1 MMPRKVPQPLFSLIA
16 QSEAGKPAAIEVKIM
31 RDMPLPT
38 PLSVMSSPNH
48 MMRPVPAVIVRTM
61 MRIVTIESSGMIV
74 GQLPPKRLDG
84 LRANVTR
91 VADCR
96 TARPIVR

>member
-1 MMPRKVPQPLFSLIA
+1 M
-16 QSEAGKPAAIEVKIM
+16 KII

-61 MRIVTIESSGMIV
+61 MRIVTIDWSVMIV
-74 GQLPPKRLDG
+74 SHEPPKRLEG
-84 LRANVTR
+84 LRAKVTS
-91 VADCR
+91 VADWR
-96 TARPIVR
+96 IARPIVR

>member
-1 MMPRKVPQPLFSLIA
+1 
-16 QSEAGKPAAIEVKIM
+16 
-31 RDMPLPT
+31 MPLPT

-48 MMRPVPAVIVRTM
+48 MIRPVPAVIVRTM
-61 MRIVTIESSGMIV
+61 MRIVAIESSGMIV

-84 LRANVTR
+84 LRAKVTR

>member
-1 MMPRKVPQPLFSLIA
+1 MPRKVPQPLFSLIA
-16 QSEAGKPAAIEVKIM
+16 QSEAGKPAAIEVKII

-61 MRIVTIESSGMIV
+61 MRIVTIDVV
-74 GQLPPKRLDG
+74 GHDRRRSCRR
-84 LRANVTR
+84 RAATG
-91 VADCR
+91 C
-96 TARPIVR
+96 ARR